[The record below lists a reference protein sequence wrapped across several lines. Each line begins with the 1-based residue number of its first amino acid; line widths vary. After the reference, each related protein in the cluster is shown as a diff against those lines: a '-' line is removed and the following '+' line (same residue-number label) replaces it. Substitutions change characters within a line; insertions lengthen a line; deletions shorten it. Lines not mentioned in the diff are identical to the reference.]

1 MSEDKFQE
9 SDFEKLIE
17 DFLKEADQLE
27 ESDLNFYEQFLEKIN
42 KSFNNSNIEVSD
54 EMACFYFLNSI
65 ALLFIY
71 QKHGIEIQNN
81 LSALLPK
88 FKPYLNLAGTKEN
101 INSLLGL
108 NPFEFRE
115 VSREFNYLSTKM
127 FKKQS
132 WVYKNDINKY
142 VFHYCLGTSILL
154 NIIRIDGFTKNTGIS
169 PDKYFKFAIEPMK
182 VSNFLYSSLL
192 SESSNVPIIKDHF
205 SKEANQILIEI
216 KKLCEGKT
224 RDLFYPE
231 DVNPEDVKTHK
242 KFVEDKS
249 QRKTE
254 AEGLFNELVS
264 EKFSGLKNIN
274 YILKYGYTPGKTLL
288 SLSKKFRNQLLNKIE
303 SFYSERGVTV
313 KRQIDIRKKMK
324 KLSEY
329 DPEEQEKIIEEYNK
343 TFFKQ
348 EYSIPPTG
356 SLSDD
361 IINERVNSNKERVIS
376 DKDVGY
382 ILSDPETMLEL
393 IYSSNDDESYYSS
406 QEYDVKEILSKFT
419 LNQSPAL
426 KKVGLFLLDD
436 VDNYINL
443 NNRKFEITKIQ
454 EDSNTLLSTK
464 LPKRNIER
472 FVSEFYKFVKQNY
485 PKFKRF

>member
-1 MSEDKFQE
+1 MTEDKDNE
-9 SDFEKLIE
+9 LEVEKIIE

-27 ESDLNFYEQFLEKIN
+27 ESDLNFYEQFLGKIN

-115 VSREFNYLSTKM
+115 VSREFNSLCTKM

-132 WVYKNDINKY
+132 WVYKNYINLY
-142 VFHYCLGTSILL
+142 LFDHCLGTSIFL

-169 PDKYFKFAIEPMK
+169 PDKYFKFAIEPVK

-192 SESSNVPIIKDHF
+192 SESSNVPMIKDHF
-205 SKEANQILIEI
+205 SKVANQKLKEI
-216 KKLCEGKT
+216 KELCEAKT
-224 RDLFYPE
+224 RGLYHPE
-231 DVNPEDVKTHK
+231 DVNTYKTEDVNTYK
-242 KFVEDKS
+242 KFFEDKS
-249 QRKTE
+249 ANKTE
-254 AEGLFNELVS
+254 AEGLFNEIVS
-264 EKFSGLKNIN
+264 EKFSGLKNLN
-274 YILKYGYTPGKTLL
+274 DILKYGFTPGKQLL
-288 SLSKKFRNQLLNKIE
+288 SLSTKFRKQLLNKIE
-303 SFYSERGVTV
+303 SYYSEKGITV
-313 KRQIDIRKKMK
+313 KRQRAIINKMK
-324 KLSEY
+324 NISEFE
-329 DPEEQEKIIEEYNK
+329 PEEQKKITKEYLDI
-343 TFFKQ
+343 FFKN
-348 EYSIPPTG
+348 EISIAPTDK
-356 SLSDD
+356 LSDD
-361 IINERVNSNKERVIS
+361 FVNEQVIS
-376 DKDVGY
+376 DADVEY

-393 IYSSNDDESYYSS
+393 FYSSNDDESYYSS
-406 QEYDVKEILSKFT
+406 QEYDGKEILSKFT

-436 VDNYINL
+436 VDNYINS

>member
-27 ESDLNFYEQFLEKIN
+27 KSDLDFYEQFIGAIK
-42 KSFNNSNIEVSD
+42 KSFNKSKIEVND
-54 EMACFYFLNSI
+54 KLACSYFLNSI
-65 ALLFIY
+65 ALGFIY
-71 QKHGIEIQNN
+71 QKHGIENQ
-81 LSALLPK
+81 LSSPALLSK

-101 INSLLGL
+101 INSLLAL
-108 NPFEFRE
+108 SPFEFRE
-115 VSREFNYLSTKM
+115 VSREFNSLCTKM

-132 WVYKNDINKY
+132 WVYKNYINLY
-142 VFHYCLGTSILL
+142 LFDYCLGTSILL

-192 SESSNVPIIKDHF
+192 SESSNVPIIKNHF
-205 SKEANQILIEI
+205 SQVANQILIEI

-231 DVNPEDVKTHK
+231 DEKTHK
-242 KFVEDKS
+242 KFVEDIS
-249 QRKTE
+249 QNKTE

-274 YILKYGYTPGKTLL
+274 DILKYGFTPGKQLL
-288 SLSKKFRNQLLNKIE
+288 SLSTKFRKQLLNKIE
-303 SFYSERGVTV
+303 SYYSKKGITV
-313 KRQIDIRKKMK
+313 KRQRDIRKKMK
-324 KLSEY
+324 NLSEY
-329 DPEEQEKIIEEYNK
+329 DPEEQEKIIYDPEEQEKIIKEYNY
-343 TFFKQ
+343 TFFKH

-361 IINERVNSNKERVIS
+361 FFKEGVISNKERVIS

-393 IYSSNDDESYYSS
+393 FYSSK
-406 QEYDVKEILSKFT
+406 EYDVKEILSEFT

-436 VDNYINL
+436 FDNYIYF
-443 NNRKFEITKIQ
+443 NNGKFEISKIK
-454 EDSNTLLSTK
+454 EDSK
-464 LPKRNIER
+464 LPQRNIER
-472 FVSEFYKFVKQNY
+472 YISNFHNFVRQNY
-485 PKFKRF
+485 PELKDFNTQ